1 VRCLQIVFLI
11 THWAACAFWYE
22 ARHVAFDPDVLIG
35 VNAAFMAGLGVSDQ
49 YLVSLYWAV
58 TTLSM
63 VEANSE
69 PDTLI
74 WTLSATVRSSL
85 FLLFN
90 ITLGSYILGTITLLL
105 VKEASFQI
113 WLVAEDPEDLQNAL
127 WLKAD

>member
-1 VRCLQIVFLI
+1 M
-11 THWAACAFWYE
+11 
-22 ARHVAFDPDVLIG
+22 AFDPDVLIG

-113 WLVAEDPEDLQNAL
+113 WLVAEDPEDLDLQNAL